1 MKNDIYSLSRELA
14 ESIKGKGE
22 KSDFLSEEIISAI
35 NYGNSSGEILMKLR
49 FLLNGIVNNQNEYEA
64 NVVVYAEKILNEISF
79 LIK

>member
-49 FLLNGIVNNQNEYEA
+49 FLLNGIVSNQNEYEA
-64 NVVVYAEKILNEISF
+64 DVVVYAEKILNKISF
-79 LIK
+79 FIK

>member
-49 FLLNGIVNNQNEYEA
+49 FLLNGVVSNQNEYEA

>member
-49 FLLNGIVNNQNEYEA
+49 FLLNGIVSNQNEYEA
-64 NVVVYAEKILNEISF
+64 DVVVYAEKILNEISF

>member
-22 KSDFLSEEIISAI
+22 KSDFLSEEIISTI

-49 FLLNGIVNNQNEYEA
+49 FLLNGIVSNQNEYEA
-64 NVVVYAEKILNEISF
+64 DVVVYAEKILNEISF

>member
-49 FLLNGIVNNQNEYEA
+49 FLLNGIVSNQNEYEA
-64 NVVVYAEKILNEISF
+64 DVVVYAEKILNKISF